1 MQNFNYSI
9 PTKVYFG
16 KGQIKKLSKISQF
29 GTKVLMVYGGGSIK
43 GNGIYDK
50 AAAVLRES
58 GVSFFELSGVDPNPR
73 IETVALGAKLC
84 KEKEIDAVL
93 AIGGGSTIDCA
104 KMIAAAAKY
113 DGDPW
118 NWS

>member
-58 GVSFFELSGVDPNPR
+58 GVSFLSCQVLIP
-73 IETVALGAKLC
+73 ILGSKPSLWARSYVRRK
-84 KEKEIDAVL
+84 K
-93 AIGGGSTIDCA
+93 
-104 KMIAAAAKY
+104 
-113 DGDPW
+113 
-118 NWS
+118 

>member
-1 MQNFNYSI
+1 
-9 PTKVYFG
+9 
-16 KGQIKKLSKISQF
+16 
-29 GTKVLMVYGGGSIK
+29 MVYGGGSIK

-93 AIGGGSTIDCA
+93 AIE
-104 KMIAAAAKY
+104 AAA
-113 DGDPW
+113 P
-118 NWS
+118 STVRR